1 MSERKLASVK
11 AILAIDP
18 IEGADAIEVATIDG
32 WKCVV
37 AKKDGFKV
45 GDKVCYFEIDS
56 ILDPENPAFAFM
68 EPRHFRVRTIRLRGQ
83 LSQGLVMPLS
93 LFDEKKQFEVGDDLT
108 EALKISKFE
117 PYIPA
122 HLSGV
127 VRGNFP
133 SFLRKTDEERV
144 QNLPD
149 FLANYAG
156 TECFVTEKC
165 DGTSMTAFL
174 FEGEFGVASRNM
186 ELKESEGNLYWQMA
200 RKLDLEA
207 KLQGMHLITG
217 GTHFCIQGE
226 IIGQGVQGNKY
237 KLPDNKL
244 LVFNIFDID
253 NQEYLD
259 YEGFIAACELMG
271 LDTVPIIDEN
281 FVLNNNTDEL
291 LAMADGKS
299 AVTPDVL
306 REGLV
311 FRAKKNRV
319 VRGLGRFSF
328 KAVSNKF
335 LLKFEE

>member
-56 ILDPENPAFAFM
+56 ILPSDNPVFSFM
-68 EPRHFRVRTIRLRGQ
+68 EARHYRVRTIRLRGQ
-83 LSQGLVMPLS
+83 VSQGLVMPLS
-93 LFDEKKQFEVGDDLT
+93 LFDGKKEFNVGDDLT
-108 EALKISKFE
+108 EALNITKWE
-117 PYIPA
+117 PFIPA

-149 FLANYAG
+149 FLVNYAG
-156 TECFVTEKC
+156 TDCYVTEKV
-165 DGTSMTAFL
+165 DGTSFTCYL
-174 FEGEFGVASRNM
+174 FEGEFGVASRNL
-186 ELKESEGNLYWQMA
+186 ELKESEGNLYWQIA
-200 RKLDLEA
+200 RALDLEN
-207 KLQGMHLITG
+207 KLRNVYSIYNKQL
-217 GTHFCIQGE
+217 CIQGE
-226 IIGQGVQGNKY
+226 IIGQGVQSNKY
-237 KLPDNKL
+237 KLSDNRL

-259 YEGFIAACELMG
+259 YDDFKNMCYNIG
-271 LDTVPIIDEN
+271 LETVPIIDTN
-281 FVLNNNTDEL
+281 FVLNNTIDEL
-291 LAMADGKS
+291 LVMADGKS
-299 AVTPDVL
+299 AVNPAVL

-311 FRAKKNRV
+311 FRAKTNRV
-319 VRGLGRFSF
+319 VRGLSRFSF